1 VGKGVFDYKR
11 LKIAKKRGKKEFLA
25 YSANI
30 DITESPLLMRER
42 VSARRGATV
51 N

>member
-1 VGKGVFDYKR
+1 LGIAVFAYKR
-11 LKIAKKRGKKEFLA
+11 LKSDKNRVEKLFLA

-42 VSARRGATV
+42 VSARMGATLS
-51 N
+51 